1 MGIRESVFDCVGELG
16 VTDTVHCV
24 DGITAPMTMVLELI
38 EKEPSTFPIVLVLDA
53 IEVTQGDVP
62 C

>member
-1 MGIRESVFDCVGELG
+1 ME
-16 VTDTVHCV
+16 
-24 DGITAPMTMVLELI
+24 GITAPMTMVLEVS
-38 EKEPSTFPIVLVLDA
+38 ENEPNTLPMVFVLDA